1 MEKTTYNKVINFI
14 DKHRMIEAGDLV
26 AVGVSGGAD
35 SVCLLHLLQRISEE
49 IPCKLIAVHVD
60 HGVRAQSAEDA
71 AYVERL
77 CREMEIPFYLEKV
90 DMNGYAKEHSLSPE
104 EAGRHLRYSAFEK
117 VLREQC
123 RGEKARKIAV
133 AHNANDRAETMLF
146 NIFRGSGIRG
156 LRSIEPV
163 RGCVIR
169 PILCLERG
177 EIEEYL
183 AGQHLEYCNDSTN
196 EGDEYTRN
204 KIRHH
209 ILPYAEQEICTGTVA
224 HMGKLADILAETEC
238 YLERQT
244 RRLYEMYVEEMD
256 LTKLPSGAVAPEG
269 EEKCLCVQC
278 AQLLSEDP
286 AMYKRVLLACMEYL
300 TPHRKDVTGQHIT
313 DIAKLLT
320 RQGSKELALPYGIKA
335 YKEYDK
341 LILCRN
347 TTGDIG
353 QTNDGEISDKPYA
366 VEPPMD
372 IFVPTEGTYTF
383 TLFEKNTFFCDNQ
396 QNIPEN
402 GYTKWFDYDKI
413 TTALLLRTRKQGD
426 YLTIDR
432 MLHTKS
438 VKQYMIDVKIPKMRR
453 DSMYIL
459 ADGAH
464 VLWIPGFRISEHYK
478 VDEDTKRILQVQLRG
493 GYDGGTS

>member
-14 DKHRMIEAGDLV
+14 NKHHLIEAGDLV

-35 SVCLLHLLQRISEE
+35 SVCMLHLLRRISEE
-49 IPCKLIAVHVD
+49 IPCRLVTVHID
-60 HGVRAQSAEDA
+60 HGVRAESSEDA

-77 CREMEIPFYLEKV
+77 CREMGIPFYLEKV
-90 DMNGYAKEHSLSPE
+90 DMNGYAKEHGLSPE
-104 EAGRHLRYSAFEK
+104 EAGRQLRYSAFEK
-117 VLREQC
+117 VLQKQC
-123 RGEKARKIAV
+123 QGEKACKIAV

-146 NIFRGSGIRG
+146 HIFRGSGVRG
-156 LRSIEPV
+156 LRSIQPV

-169 PILCLERG
+169 PILCLERE

-183 AGQHLEYCNDSTN
+183 SGQHLEYCKDSTN
-196 EGDEYTRN
+196 EEDGYTRN

-209 ILPYAEQEICTGTVA
+209 ILPYAEREICSGAVA
-224 HMGKLADILAETEC
+224 HMSELADILAETEN
-238 YLERQT
+238 YLEGQT
-244 RRLYEMYVEEMD
+244 KRLYEMYVEEMD
-256 LTKLPSGAVAPEG
+256 PAKLPQGITTPEG
-269 EEKCLCVQC
+269 EAKCLCVQC
-278 AQLLSEDP
+278 TQLLAEDP

-300 TPHRKDVTGQHIT
+300 TPHRKDITGQHVT
-313 DIAKLLT
+313 DIVKLIT
-320 RQGSKELALPYGIKA
+320 RDGSKELTLPYGIRA

-353 QTNDGEISDKPYA
+353 QTGDGEASDKPY
-366 VEPPMD
+366 VIEPPMD

-383 TLFEKNTFFCDNQ
+383 TLLETNTFFCENR

-402 GYTKWFDYDKI
+402 RYTKCFDYDKI
-413 TTALLLRTRKQGD
+413 TTSLLLRTRKQGD

-438 VKQYMIDVKIPKMRR
+438 VKQYMIDEKIPKMRR
-453 DSMYIL
+453 DSMHIL
-459 ADGAH
+459 ADGEH
-464 VLWIPGFRISEHYK
+464 VLWIPGYRISERYK
-478 VDEDTKRILQVQLRG
+478 VDEGTKRILQVQLRG
-493 GYDGGTS
+493 GYDGGTN